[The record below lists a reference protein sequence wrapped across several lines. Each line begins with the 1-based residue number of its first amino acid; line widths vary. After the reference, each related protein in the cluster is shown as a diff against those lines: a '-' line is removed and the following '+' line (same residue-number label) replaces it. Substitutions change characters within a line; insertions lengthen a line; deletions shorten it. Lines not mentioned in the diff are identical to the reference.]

1 MENQTPPRP
10 ALLGG
15 IPAVTLSPS
24 IWPVIERADVELVA
38 SVIESGKWSWVG
50 PQERAFCTEYAKFI
64 GTRYCLG
71 LANGTV
77 TMQCALQAVGVV
89 PGDEVI
95 VPGLTWV
102 ATAQAAM
109 DVGANVVFA
118 DIDPLTLVLD
128 PASYEAAITPK
139 TKAIMP
145 VHLYGCM
152 CDMDAIMEI
161 SRKHG
166 IKVVEDVAHQQGSR
180 WRDLGAGG
188 IGDAGSYSFQQSK
201 VITCGEGGAVTCND
215 TDVYRTVFALK
226 QVGWAPADPENAPFD
241 SLIEAQKYGHNYRMT
256 EVQAALLRG
265 GLRRLPQQTQDR
277 EESALRLREG
287 LAELDGPLQVAPRD
301 PRITTQA
308 YYALTLVFDPAKADG
323 LTREQY
329 LAALSAEGCSMGATY
344 GPVYRHG
351 LLNLYDSTSPIPF
364 RDPATMQ
371 DYKSLQLPNTE
382 KACAETAVT
391 MGHRALLG
399 SPAYIDQLLAAVRR
413 ANDSLPALRR
423 HFQEAE

>member
-139 TKAIMP
+139 TKAVMP